1 MWLACNLFLRI
12 YGALPL
18 ACNVPQHGAEA
29 PWLGGTVADGATH
42 AGRGVRSICPGAK
55 DITVRRTQKKVLMK
69 HGPRTE

>member
-1 MWLACNLFLRI
+1 MI
-12 YGALPL
+12 EGT
-18 ACNVPQHGAEA
+18 QEA
-29 PWLGGTVADGATH
+29 DGRETKPRRLCAHSPYDGATH